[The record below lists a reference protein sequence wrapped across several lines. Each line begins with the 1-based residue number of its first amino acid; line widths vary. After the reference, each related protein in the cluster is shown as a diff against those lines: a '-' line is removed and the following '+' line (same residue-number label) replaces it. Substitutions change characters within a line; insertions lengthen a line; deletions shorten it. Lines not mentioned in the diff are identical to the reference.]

1 MLSLFSCAFWP
12 PVCLLWRNMFQSSA
26 RSLIDLFVFYIELY
40 ELFIYLDFFAFSNYS
55 LLLFHVIF

>member
-1 MLSLFSCAFWP
+1 
-12 PVCLLWRNMFQSSA
+12 MFQSSA